1 MSRYAPVNQDTSPPA
16 TPSRRTSFH
25 SIRSFRLNSGRSRSN
40 ANGNAIPDPDE
51 MDAAFDGPDNDDA
64 DADENHGLLGRN
76 NGAHHTHSDQNR
88 DHVGGEQ
95 RTPGDYDFER
105 DYTLPPSSPPPFQP
119 YSSHNPAPGNSNGI
133 LPTTPAHHPTQRSQ
147 RHFLG
152 GILPSSF
159 LPARSPAASAASR
172 FIGAGSSGV
181 FGNLAARPDNP
192 QNLAN
197 ADGPEYAPEHEQKEG
212 PPSYQAALRDAVPP
226 YWDTTVVL
234 PSSSSPFGPLSS
246 SMSGDEILI
255 DGMPGGNF
263 FGFFW
268 NLIVSFSFQF
278 VGFLLTYVLHTTHA
292 AKYGSR
298 VGLGMTLISIGLNLR
313 SKAED
318 LINTGRFPTDPSDPD
333 PPKVVDEDALAEN
346 AIEAIWGP
354 GGPWP
359 YPVHEPNDPN
369 GPITILHNTH
379 EAEDWAH
386 GHNMT
391 LAGFMG
397 LPNAEDVGRANEYF
411 SFMMMSI
418 GWFIVLT
425 SLGGW
430 WRVKRFERGLQAAR
444 RESENAQA
452 QANSNRDGSTAV
464 DGEEGVDVDG
474 EGNLET
480 ITTAPTSTRNEAR
493 PNELRYYTLAFSQA
507 WDGAR
512 DLQRGFF
519 GMHGRPLMG
528 RGRGGRGGR
537 GNGHTPLNQDDG
549 EEGDDGHE
557 LLDAQGF
564 GLGPMALD
572 PTDYP
577 GVGAH
582 AQAHRERRNNGGLWG
597 V

>member
-1 MSRYAPVNQDTSPPA
+1 MSRYAPVNQDSSPPA

-25 SIRSFRLNSGRSRSN
+25 SIRSFRLTPNRSNSRSN
-40 ANGNAIPDPDE
+40 GIPDPHE
-51 MDAAFDGPDNDDA
+51 MDAAFDGPEND
-64 DADENHGLLGRN
+64 DADENHGLLGRSDGN
-76 NGAHHTHSDQNR
+76 NIHQVNR
-88 DHVGGEQ
+88 DQ
-95 RTPGDYDFER
+95 RIPGDYDFER

-119 YSSHNPAPGNSNGI
+119 YSSRNPAPGNSNGI
-133 LPTTPAHHPTQRSQ
+133 VPTTPVYHPPQRSQ

-192 QNLAN
+192 QNIAN
-197 ADGPEYAPEHEQKEG
+197 ADGPEYVPEDEQKEG

-298 VGLGMTLISIGLNLR
+298 VGLGMTMISIGLNLR

-318 LINTGRFPTDPSDPD
+318 LIKTGKFPTDPSDPD
-333 PPKVVDEDALAEN
+333 PPTVVDEDKLAEN

-418 GWFIVLT
+418 GWFIILT

-452 QANSNRDGSTAV
+452 QAQANQNRDGNTEV
-464 DGEEGVDVDG
+464 GTEGIED
-474 EGNLET
+474 GNLET
-480 ITTAPTSTRNEAR
+480 ITTNPTIGIGTSRNEPQ
-493 PNELRYYTLAFSQA
+493 PNELRYYTAAFSQA

-519 GMHGRPLMG
+519 GMHGRPLNGNG
-528 RGRGGRGGR
+528 RRNGR

-572 PTDYP
+572 TEDYP
-577 GVGAH
+577 GINS
-582 AQAHRERRNNGGLWG
+582 QRDRRNNGGLWG

>member
-1 MSRYAPVNQDTSPPA
+1 MSRYAPISATSDQTPPA

-25 SIRSFRLNSGRSRSN
+25 SIRSFRLTPNRNHTRG
-40 ANGNAIPDPDE
+40 GIPDPNE
-51 MDAAFDGPDNDDA
+51 MDAAFDGPDGEGEDDT
-64 DADENHGLLGRN
+64 ENHGLLGR
-76 NGAHHTHSDQNR
+76 D
-88 DHVGGEQ
+88 
-95 RTPGDYDFER
+95 RTLNAASGREDRMPGDYDFER

-119 YSSHNPAPGNSNGI
+119 YSSHNPAPGNTNGI
-133 LPTTPAHHPTQRSQ
+133 IPTAPAYHPTPPQR

-152 GILPSSF
+152 GLLPSSF
-159 LPARSPAASAASR
+159 LPRHAPNGSPASR
-172 FIGAGSSGV
+172 IIGAGSSGV
-181 FGNLAARPDNP
+181 FGNLAARPDTTN
-192 QNLAN
+192 QNGN
-197 ADGPEYAPEHEQKEG
+197 RDEGDYVPEDEQKEG

-268 NLIVSFSFQF
+268 NMIVSFSFQF

-318 LINTGRFPTDPSDPD
+318 LINTGRFPSDPSDPD
-333 PPKVVDEDALAEN
+333 PPAGTPSVADEDALAEN

-359 YPVHEPNDPN
+359 YPVHEPNEPD
-369 GPITILHNTH
+369 GPITILHNTQ
-379 EAEDWAH
+379 EAETWAH
-386 GHNMT
+386 RHNMT

-411 SFMMMSI
+411 SFLMMSI

-430 WRVKRFERGLQAAR
+430 WRVKRFERGLKNAQ
-444 RESENAQA
+444 RESEAAQA
-452 QANSNRDGSTAV
+452 AANNNRNNPDGSTTEQG
-464 DGEEGVDVDG
+464 GEE
-474 EGNLET
+474 ENLET
-480 ITTAPTSTRNEAR
+480 ITTSPTRNEEPR
-493 PNELRYYTLAFSQA
+493 PTEIRYYTAPITQA
-507 WDGAR
+507 WQGVR
-512 DLQRGFF
+512 VLQRGFL
-519 GMHGRPLMG
+519 GMNGRPL
-528 RGRGGRGGR
+528 GGRNR
-537 GNGHTPLNQDDG
+537 NGHTPLNQDDPD
-549 EEGDDGHE
+549 GDLHDEHE

-564 GLGPMALD
+564 GLGPMAHD
-572 PTDYP
+572 NAARGDDYP
-577 GVGAH
+577 G
-582 AQAHRERRNNGGLWG
+582 RERRSNGGLWG

>member
-1 MSRYAPVNQDTSPPA
+1 MSSYAPISSQDPSPPA

-25 SIRSFRLNSGRSRSN
+25 SIRSFRLAPSRGRS
-40 ANGNAIPDPDE
+40 NGIPDPDE
-51 MDAAFDGPDNDDA
+51 MDAAFDGPDGEDET
-64 DADENHGLLGRN
+64 ENHGLLGRDRN
-76 NGAHHTHSDQNR
+76 HNQDHHVSSGRENR
-88 DHVGGEQ
+88 M
-95 RTPGDYDFER
+95 PGDYDFER

-133 LPTTPAHHPTQRSQ
+133 LPSTPAYHSRPPSQ

-159 LPARSPAASAASR
+159 LPSRQPNSSPASR
-172 FIGAGSSGV
+172 IMGAGSSGV

-192 QNLAN
+192 QNAPTD
-197 ADGPEYAPEHEQKEG
+197 ADGNEYVPEDEQKQG

-298 VGLGMTLISIGLNLR
+298 VGLGMTLISVGLNLR

-318 LINTGRFPTDPSDPD
+318 LINSGKFPSDPSDPD
-333 PPKVVDEDALAEN
+333 PPVMDDDKIAEN

-369 GPITILHNTH
+369 GPITVLHNTQ
-379 EAEDWAH
+379 EAENWAH

-391 LAGFMG
+391 LSVFMG

-411 SFMMMSI
+411 SFFLMSI

-430 WRVKRFERGLQAAR
+430 WRVKRFERGLKAAQ
-444 RESENAQA
+444 RESEEAQA
-452 QANSNRDGSTAV
+452 AAANNRNNGT
-464 DGEEGVDVDG
+464 GEEN
-474 EGNLET
+474 ENTET
-480 ITTAPTSTRNEAR
+480 ITTTSSSTVNRNEAR
-493 PNELRYYTLAFSQA
+493 PNELSYYTSAFSQA
-507 WDGAR
+507 WDGVR

-519 GMHGRPLMG
+519 GMHGRPL
-528 RGRGGRGGR
+528 RRNQR
-537 GNGHTPLNQDDG
+537 GNGHTPLNQNDLDD
-549 EEGDDGHE
+549 DDEHE

-564 GLGPMALD
+564 GLGPMAND
-572 PTDYP
+572 HSNSNQSTDHSTIGEYP
-577 GVGAH
+577 GSN
-582 AQAHRERRNNGGLWG
+582 RRDRQTITGLWG